1 MESIEN
7 NNNENLRH
15 DFFLTI
21 GIDNGFKEDKIKDFM
36 KALEKTNAVD
46 CMTDEEIVDFW
57 NAMAS
62 DKNKAK
68 KVWKSDER
76 LNYAL
81 NIISQ
86 NPEDDD
92 KIIISINP
100 NDSENHKRNQLDT
113 LYDKIK
119 LQNLT
124 KKKASLDD
132 SYDTYP
138 NILQKEKFEDFA
150 TEPITTSVR
159 FCVEFDSKD
168 LNSATKKFYLYHW
181 FHELSCFRIKGN
193 FEVGIIRI
201 IIGLWMKEIPVL
213 QGLWINFAEM
223 DLPCFEKIY
232 PVIIQFRNFTF
243 DVIHIY
249 GVKHC
254 DSMLNVK
261 KMMVDRGEYCPKKFG
276 FRYGLHF
283 FD

>member
-1 MESIEN
+1 MEDIEN
-7 NNNENLRH
+7 NNNENPRH
-15 DFFLTI
+15 NFFLTI
-21 GIDNGFKEDKIKDFM
+21 GIDNGFTNDKIQKFM
-36 KALEKTNAVD
+36 KALKKTQAVD

-62 DKNKAK
+62 DEDNAK

-81 NIISQ
+81 DIILPDE
-86 NPEDDD
+86 NEED
-92 KIIISINP
+92 KIVININP
-100 NDSENHKRNQLDT
+100 NDSETRKRNQLDT
-113 LYDKIK
+113 LYERIK

-138 NILQKEKFEDFA
+138 NILQKDKFEDFA
-150 TEPITTSVR
+150 AEPITTSVR

-181 FHELSCFRIKGN
+181 FHELSCFRIMGN
-193 FEVGIIRI
+193 FQIKKVRI
-201 IIGLWMKEIPVL
+201 ILGLWMKEIIVL
-213 QGLWINFAEM
+213 PGIWINFAEM

-232 PVIIQFRNFTF
+232 PVIMHFSESSSDI
-243 DVIHIY
+243 IHIY
-249 GVKHC
+249 GVRHC

-261 KMMVDRGEYCPKKFG
+261 KMLVEKGEYCPEKFG